1 MASKGEL
8 LTPGPGLS
16 TIDID
21 GRPRVLLYLRPVNV
35 RLSKV
40 IVAVSLELVGLLFF
54 GPRCVFGCYVFFFFF
69 GLVDYYCIWLYE
81 GDWVCTWM
89 FGCFWGFCGLYAVG
103 FLVCLPAGLCGLIC
117 LFC

>member
-54 GPRCVFGCYVFFFFF
+54 GPRCVFGCYVFFFF
-69 GLVDYYCIWLYE
+69 
-81 GDWVCTWM
+81 WV
-89 FGCFWGFCGLYAVG
+89 G
-103 FLVCLPAGLCGLIC
+103 
-117 LFC
+117 